1 MLRISFTVYPGNLCT
16 VTYKALPEVI
26 TPECF
31 TRMALSA
38 LNTTPKLAEC
48 TQMSFL
54 AALMNAAQLGLEPN
68 TPLGQAYLNHQEVE
82 PLHPNS
88 RRQWQFCGTRDAKR
102 EGRFLYTNIIEWA
115 IIKMKGENVMP
126 DDIRN
131 IVYKFSLQLRNL
143 LGSSLSK
150 VILYGSY
157 ARGDNHDHSD
167 VDVMILVKMTDT
179 EIKRI
184 ENDVYD
190 MAFEIEIETGIDI
203 SPIIKNEEQYEYW
216 VDTLPFYRNVRDEG
230 VVING

>member
-1 MLRISFTVYPGNLCT
+1 
-16 VTYKALPEVI
+16 
-26 TPECF
+26 
-31 TRMALSA
+31 
-38 LNTTPKLAEC
+38 
-48 TQMSFL
+48 
-54 AALMNAAQLGLEPN
+54 
-68 TPLGQAYLNHQEVE
+68 
-82 PLHPNS
+82 
-88 RRQWQFCGTRDAKR
+88 
-102 EGRFLYTNIIEWA
+102 
-115 IIKMKGENVMP
+115 MP

-131 IVYKFSLQLRNL
+131 IVYKLSLQLRDL
-143 LGSSLSK
+143 LGSRLSK

-167 VDVMILVKMTDT
+167 VDVMILVKMTDA

-203 SPIIKNEEQYEYW
+203 SPIIKNQEQYEYW

>member
-1 MLRISFTVYPGNLCT
+1 
-16 VTYKALPEVI
+16 
-26 TPECF
+26 
-31 TRMALSA
+31 
-38 LNTTPKLAEC
+38 
-48 TQMSFL
+48 
-54 AALMNAAQLGLEPN
+54 
-68 TPLGQAYLNHQEVE
+68 
-82 PLHPNS
+82 
-88 RRQWQFCGTRDAKR
+88 
-102 EGRFLYTNIIEWA
+102 
-115 IIKMKGENVMP
+115 MP

-131 IVYKFSLQLRNL
+131 IVYKFSLQLRDL

-167 VDVMILVKMTDT
+167 VDVMILVKMTDA

>member
-1 MLRISFTVYPGNLCT
+1 M
-16 VTYKALPEVI
+16 
-26 TPECF
+26 
-31 TRMALSA
+31 
-38 LNTTPKLAEC
+38 
-48 TQMSFL
+48 
-54 AALMNAAQLGLEPN
+54 
-68 TPLGQAYLNHQEVE
+68 
-82 PLHPNS
+82 
-88 RRQWQFCGTRDAKR
+88 
-102 EGRFLYTNIIEWA
+102 YTNINEWA
-115 IIKMKGENVMP
+115 IIKIKGENVMP

-131 IVYKFSLQLRNL
+131 IVYKFSLQLRDL

-167 VDVMILVKMTDT
+167 VDVMILVKMTDA